1 MPPAA
6 ILGCLATEQF
16 GPHRSHLCYC
26 WKGPTSSR
34 FTLYAVQQNMVKSQV
49 GQRYG
54 NPHLLQTQSSC
65 SPFLQNKP
73 GGSKHSFAGEAKP
86 WQLVRPFISLF
97 FFKLTYLSKESERQG
112 QHASQEHLTPCQAHP
127 SLLGFS
133 VIWGCDGVGRKPQQQ
148 RSLQTSGV
156 PCQC

>member
-1 MPPAA
+1 MRQSNLDPTDPT
-6 ILGCLATEQF
+6 CATAE
-16 GPHRSHLCYC
+16 GVHLHPVSPYMQYSKI
-26 WKGPTSSR
+26 WSNLKWGSGTV
-34 FTLYAVQQNMVKSQV
+34 TLISYKH
-49 GQRYG
+49 
-54 NPHLLQTQSSC
+54 NPHAPHSYRISLEVQNIPLLEKQSH
-65 SPFLQNKP
+65 
-73 GGSKHSFAGEAKP
+73 GSLLDHSFHC
-86 WQLVRPFISLF
+86 F